1 MKVKFAALLLLAL
14 LLASCNVAEAKEV
27 SCQELVAAYEAAGYE
42 VDHGKHNA
50 ADFPYECSVRAYKN
64 SDDYIY
70 FCFYW
75 TEDAA
80 KDAAGTDEYNL
91 AKWIFALP
99 FGEYR
104 WLRSG
109 VCGRMTYS
117 CYDPKYM
124 EPYEKL
130 LKTK

>member
-1 MKVKFAALLLLAL
+1 MLDNL
-14 LLASCNVAEAKEV
+14 
-27 SCQELVAAYEAAGYE
+27 YENIG
-42 VDHGKHNA
+42 DKI
-50 ADFPYECSVRAYKN
+50 K
-64 SDDYIY
+64 
-70 FCFYW
+70 
-75 TEDAA
+75 
-80 KDAAGTDEYNL
+80 NL